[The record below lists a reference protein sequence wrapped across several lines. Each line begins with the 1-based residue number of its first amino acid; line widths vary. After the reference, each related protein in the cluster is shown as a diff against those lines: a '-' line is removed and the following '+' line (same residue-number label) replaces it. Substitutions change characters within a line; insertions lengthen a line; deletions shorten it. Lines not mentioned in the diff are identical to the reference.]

1 MQAMAGVCVPG
12 HSVNPV
18 TRSVNARIVASAAR
32 KFAGASVMKLS
43 EDSPG
48 NWGITEPGSDDT
60 LTRLTLALDVMG
72 GDFGPSV
79 TVPAALQALNSNSQ
93 LTLLLVGDPDAIT
106 PLLAKA
112 DFEQRS
118 RLQIIPAQSVIA
130 SDARPAQ
137 AIRSS
142 RGSSMRVALELVKEG
157 RAEACV
163 SAGNTGALMGL
174 AKLLL
179 KPIEGI
185 ERPALVTVL
194 PHQQKGKTVV
204 LDLGANVD
212 CDSTMLVQFA
222 VMGAVL
228 AEEVVGIA
236 NPRVALLNIGEEEM
250 KGLSSIRD
258 AAAVLKTLPSLNY
271 IGYLEA
277 NELLTGKTD
286 VLVCDGFTG
295 NVTLKTMEGVVRMF
309 LSLLKSQGEGKK
321 RSWWLLLLKRWLQ
334 KSLARRFSH
343 LNPDQYNGAC
353 LLGLRGSV
361 IKSHG
366 AANQRAFSVAIEQA
380 VQAVQRQI
388 PQRIAA
394 RLESLYPAGFELPE
408 SDSDENARQQS
419 GTNGHH

>member
-1 MQAMAGVCVPG
+1 M
-12 HSVNPV
+12 
-18 TRSVNARIVASAAR
+18 RI
-32 KFAGASVMKLS
+32 
-43 EDSPG
+43 SPG
-48 NWGITEPGSDDT
+48 NWGITEPSSDVT

-93 LTLLLVGDPDAIT
+93 LTLLLVGDPDTIA

-118 RLQIIPAQSVIA
+118 RLQVIPAQSVIA

-137 AIRSS
+137 AIRAS
-142 RGSSMRVALELVKEG
+142 RGSSMRIALELVKEG
-157 RAEACV
+157 RAQACV

-185 ERPALVTVL
+185 ERPALVTML
-194 PHQQKGKTVV
+194 PHQLKGKTVV

-228 AEEVVGIA
+228 AEEAIGIKD
-236 NPRVALLNIGEEEM
+236 PRVALLNIGEEEM

-258 AAAVLKTLPSLNY
+258 AAAILKTLPTLNY

-334 KSLARRFSH
+334 KSLSRRFSH

-366 AANQRAFSVAIEQA
+366 AANQRAFCVAIEQA
-380 VQAVQRQI
+380 VQAVQRQV

-408 SDSDENARQQS
+408 GGRS
-419 GTNGHH
+419 GNSRP

>member
-1 MQAMAGVCVPG
+1 M
-12 HSVNPV
+12 
-18 TRSVNARIVASAAR
+18 RI
-32 KFAGASVMKLS
+32 
-43 EDSPG
+43 SPG

-93 LTLLLVGDPDAIT
+93 LTLLLVGDPDTIA

-118 RLQIIPAQSVIA
+118 RLQVIPAQSVIA

-137 AIRSS
+137 AIRAS
-142 RGSSMRVALELVKEG
+142 RGSSMRIALELVKEG
-157 RAEACV
+157 RAQACV

-185 ERPALVTVL
+185 ERPALVTML
-194 PHQQKGKTVV
+194 PHQLKGKTVV

-228 AEEVVGIA
+228 AEEVIGIKD
-236 NPRVALLNIGEEEM
+236 PRVALLNIGEEEM

-258 AAAVLKTLPSLNY
+258 AAAVLKTLPTLNY

-334 KSLARRFSH
+334 KSLSRRFSH

-366 AANQRAFSVAIEQA
+366 AANQRAFCVAIEQA
-380 VQAVQRQI
+380 VQAVQRQV

-408 SDSDENARQQS
+408 GGRS
-419 GTNGHH
+419 GSSRPQTRMTGND

>member
-1 MQAMAGVCVPG
+1 M
-12 HSVNPV
+12 
-18 TRSVNARIVASAAR
+18 RI
-32 KFAGASVMKLS
+32 
-43 EDSPG
+43 SPG
-48 NWGITEPGSDDT
+48 NWGNAKPGSDDT

-93 LTLLLVGDPDAIT
+93 LTLLLVGDPDTIT

-118 RLQIIPAQSVIA
+118 RLQVIPAQSVIA

-179 KPIEGI
+179 KPLEGI

-222 VMGAVL
+222 IMGSVL
-228 AEEVVGIA
+228 AEEVVEIP
-236 NPRVALLNIGEEEM
+236 NPRVALLNIGEEEV
-250 KGLSSIRD
+250 KGLDSIRD
-258 AAAVLKTLPSLNY
+258 ASAVLKTIPSINY

-334 KSLARRFSH
+334 KSLTRRFSH

-394 RLESLYPAGFELPE
+394 RLESLYPAGFELPTGDRNGN
-408 SDSDENARQQS
+408 SRQQS
-419 GTNGHH
+419 GTNEEG

>member
-1 MQAMAGVCVPG
+1 M
-12 HSVNPV
+12 
-18 TRSVNARIVASAAR
+18 RI
-32 KFAGASVMKLS
+32 
-43 EDSPG
+43 SPG
-48 NWGITEPGSDDT
+48 NWGITEPSSDVT

-93 LTLLLVGDPDAIT
+93 LTLLLVGDPDTIA

-118 RLQIIPAQSVIA
+118 RLQVIPAQSVIA

-137 AIRSS
+137 AIRAS
-142 RGSSMRVALELVKEG
+142 RGSSMRIALELVKEG
-157 RAEACV
+157 RAQACV

-185 ERPALVTVL
+185 ERPALVTML
-194 PHQQKGKTVV
+194 PHQLKGKTVV

-228 AEEVVGIA
+228 AEEAVGIKD
-236 NPRVALLNIGEEEM
+236 PRVALLNIGEEEM

-258 AAAVLKTLPSLNY
+258 AAAILKTLPTLNY

-334 KSLARRFSH
+334 KSLSRRFSH

-366 AANQRAFSVAIEQA
+366 AANQRAFCVAIEQA
-380 VQAVQRQI
+380 VQAVQRQV

-408 SDSDENARQQS
+408 GGRS
-419 GTNGHH
+419 GNSRPQTRMTGND

>member
-1 MQAMAGVCVPG
+1 M
-12 HSVNPV
+12 
-18 TRSVNARIVASAAR
+18 
-32 KFAGASVMKLS
+32 
-43 EDSPG
+43 
-48 NWGITEPGSDDT
+48 
-60 LTRLTLALDVMG
+60 TRLTLALDVMG

-194 PHQQKGKTVV
+194 PHQRKGKTVV

-408 SDSDENARQQS
+408 SDSDVNARQQS

>member
-1 MQAMAGVCVPG
+1 M
-12 HSVNPV
+12 
-18 TRSVNARIVASAAR
+18 
-32 KFAGASVMKLS
+32 
-43 EDSPG
+43 
-48 NWGITEPGSDDT
+48 
-60 LTRLTLALDVMG
+60 TRLTLAIDAMG
-72 GDFGPSV
+72 GDFGPRV
-79 TVPAALQALNSNSQ
+79 TVPAALQALASHSQ
-93 LTLLLVGDPDAIT
+93 LVLFLVGDPDIIT

-112 DFEQRS
+112 DS
-118 RLQIIPAQSVIA
+118 SLLGRLQVIPAESVIA
-130 SDARPAQ
+130 SDAKPSQ
-137 AIRSS
+137 AVRHS
-142 RGSSMRVALELVKEG
+142 RGSSMRIALELVKEG
-157 RAEACV
+157 RAQACV

-179 KPIEGI
+179 KPLDGI

-212 CDSTMLVQFA
+212 CDSTMLAQFA
-222 VMGAVL
+222 VMGAVM
-228 AEEVVGIA
+228 AEEILEIA
-236 NPRVALLNIGEEEM
+236 NPRVALLNIGEEES
-250 KGLSSIRD
+250 KGHDNIREAATLLREASSI
-258 AAAVLKTLPSLNY
+258 NY

-321 RSWWLLLLKRWLQ
+321 RAWWLILLKRWLQ
-334 KSLARRFSH
+334 KSLISRFSH

-353 LLGLRGSV
+353 LLGLRGTV

-366 AANQRAFSVAIEQA
+366 AANQRAFCVAIEQA
-380 VQAVQRQI
+380 VQAVQRQV

-394 RLESLYPAGFELPE
+394 RLESVYIASASSALGDE
-408 SDSDENARQQS
+408 SKNVCILSKSD
-419 GTNGHH
+419 

>member
-1 MQAMAGVCVPG
+1 M
-12 HSVNPV
+12 
-18 TRSVNARIVASAAR
+18 RI
-32 KFAGASVMKLS
+32 
-43 EDSPG
+43 SPG
-48 NWGITEPGSDDT
+48 NWGITEPSSDDT

-93 LTLLLVGDPDAIT
+93 LTLLLVGDPDTIA

-118 RLQIIPAQSVIA
+118 RLQVIPAQSVIA

-137 AIRSS
+137 AIRAS
-142 RGSSMRVALELVKEG
+142 RGSSMRIALELVKEG
-157 RAEACV
+157 RAQACV

-185 ERPALVTVL
+185 ERPALVTML
-194 PHQQKGKTVV
+194 PHQLKGKTVV

-228 AEEVVGIA
+228 AEEVIGIKD
-236 NPRVALLNIGEEEM
+236 PRVALLNIGEEEM

-258 AAAVLKTLPSLNY
+258 AAAVLKTLPTLNY

-334 KSLARRFSH
+334 KSLSRRFSH

-408 SDSDENARQQS
+408 SDSDVNARQQS
-419 GTNGHH
+419 GTNGHD